1 MIFMEEGAKSA
12 FGAKAVDDPHGF
24 QDSPLDS
31 PARTPGTRTPV
42 LVRKQSDAP
51 LPARIDTA
59 ALLVTVETSVGDQ
72 KMTIAEAIKT
82 RPPAAYMDA
91 FKDTMPLPAPR
102 LHTAPAGARRPIAQP
117 TPAMPTKQP
126 TVKVVPTARFAG
138 GASYLP
144 GPPKPKLVPPD
155 FDSADGPKTKPPVV
169 LPLGL
174 KFLYPPQPGS
184 YSARERQPPAPH
196 PNWIAA
202 ANVHLSPPATA
213 RADVGRKGRVFDRRK
228 QQYPFG
234 VLLDRSLVE
243 RQKQQQSQPAASP
256 PNDSFRSSQP
266 SRSRSPATARP
277 AQSQAATAM
286 ALGAYG
292 IATAAAPSAMLVP
305 RPQAQQRS
313 QQQNW
318 QMPDWLP
325 QAPPQQQP
333 LPAAQLLKK
342 VEAGHV
348 LTAEEKEQLMAAAG
362 VNTVERAPVPP
373 PQPPQPPPQQP
384 PPPRTAPEGASRV
397 HASKSTPPPPSP
409 QRPGT
414 VPAPAPPPAS
424 PSLSATSGATGSF
437 RSTRAQQQQPQK
449 SRPQIGMGNGRQ
461 QQQQQPGDQR
471 WRRTKQSLCGR

>member
-42 LVRKQSDAP
+42 LVRKQSDVP

-59 ALLVTVETSVGDQ
+59 ALLVTVETSIGDQ

-155 FDSADGPKTKPPVV
+155 FDSADGQKTKPPVV

-184 YSARERQPPAPH
+184 YSARERQPPAQLDRLESRRRGRLLGRRPR
-196 PNWIAA
+196 AA
-202 ANVHLSPPATA
+202 
-213 RADVGRKGRVFDRRK
+213 RDRRR
-228 QQYPFG
+228 QQGLPNRKPRPPWRLEPMVLPQRQRRPRCLYQGRRRSRG
-234 VLLDRSLVE
+234 VSSRIGRCQIGCRRLH
-243 RQKQQQSQPAASP
+243 
-256 PNDSFRSSQP
+256 RSSNHYRRRSC
-266 SRSRSPATARP
+266 SR
-277 AQSQAATAM
+277 
-286 ALGAYG
+286 
-292 IATAAAPSAMLVP
+292 
-305 RPQAQQRS
+305 
-313 QQQNW
+313 
-318 QMPDWLP
+318 
-325 QAPPQQQP
+325 
-333 LPAAQLLKK
+333 
-342 VEAGHV
+342 
-348 LTAEEKEQLMAAAG
+348 
-362 VNTVERAPVPP
+362 
-373 PQPPQPPPQQP
+373 
-384 PPPRTAPEGASRV
+384 
-397 HASKSTPPPPSP
+397 
-409 QRPGT
+409 
-414 VPAPAPPPAS
+414 
-424 PSLSATSGATGSF
+424 
-437 RSTRAQQQQPQK
+437 
-449 SRPQIGMGNGRQ
+449 
-461 QQQQQPGDQR
+461 R
-471 WRRTKQSLCGR
+471 WRLGMC

>member
-155 FDSADGPKTKPPVV
+155 FDSADGQKTKPPVV

-234 VLLDRSLVE
+234 VLLERSLVE

-292 IATAAAPSAMLVP
+292 IATAAAPSACLY
-305 RPQAQQRS
+305 Q
-313 QQQNW
+313 
-318 QMPDWLP
+318 
-325 QAPPQQQP
+325 
-333 LPAAQLLKK
+333 
-342 VEAGHV
+342 G
-348 LTAEEKEQLMAAAG
+348 AAA
-362 VNTVERAPVPP
+362 E
-373 PQPPQPPPQQP
+373 
-384 PPPRTAPEGASRV
+384 
-397 HASKSTPPPPSP
+397 
-409 QRPGT
+409 
-414 VPAPAPPPAS
+414 
-424 PSLSATSGATGSF
+424 SAAELADARLVATGSTAAATTTGGAAAQEGGGWPCADGG
-437 RSTRAQQQQPQK
+437 REGAAHGGGGCEHGGASASAAAATAATAATAAAAATATADCTRGCNPRARVEIYSSAAISPTAWDRACACAATRIAQPLCDK
-449 SRPQIGMGNGRQ
+449 
-461 QQQQQPGDQR
+461 
-471 WRRTKQSLCGR
+471 RRYRVLP